1 MVASFITT
9 FFMSAFDGPAYR
21 SIFFVSPI
29 EVAQDLMIAAFRVLK
44 DGELGDILGE
54 PILQSKPT
62 RASSSATG
70 PVSKPGFLKRFI
82 RRFIIGL
89 PLVGASSAVHMLI
102 SLHMLAP
109 VQWIARFRGSRSRR
123 NSNSR
128 DIAALIIVGLL
139 VAGTVRAL
147 YKVYQF
153 TEALTKRALLRAEDA
168 ILEVA

>member
-54 PILQSKPT
+54 PILQSKPI
-62 RASSSATG
+62 RAPSSTPPA
-70 PVSKPGFLKRFI
+70 SKPGFLKRFI

-139 VAGTVRAL
+139 VVGAVRAL